1 MKTDLSHLPERKRFE
16 LEVIVRTIREE
27 FEVEMIILFGSYARG
42 DWAEERG
49 PDGVYYQYRS
59 DFDILVIVDD
69 KKLAKKRR
77 EWNKMEDYL
86 DRSSSVSTPVV
97 IITDNIAHFNY
108 ELERGHYFYSDI
120 KKEGVMLYDSGRH
133 TLAEPRK
140 MSPEER
146 KKKAEKDFKQWFDSA
161 VGFYE
166 QYQHAFTK
174 QLLKIAAFELHQ
186 ATERLYSA
194 ILLVYTGYKPKTH
207 DLKLLGERVAAEAP
221 DFLKIFP
228 KGTVKERDRFE
239 LLKNAYVD
247 ARYDENYQIFEE
259 DLKWLGERVSELQK
273 MTEEKCRERI
283 ESFANVDEERSARVW
298 KNWDSR

>member
-1 MKTDLSHLPERKRFE
+1 MKTDLSHLPEGKRFE
-16 LEVIVRTIREE
+16 LEVIVRTICER

-42 DWAEERG
+42 DWVEERG

-97 IITDNIAHFNY
+97 IITDNIAHLNH

-120 KKEGVMLYDSGRH
+120 KKEGVMLYDSGRYK
-133 TLAEPRK
+133 LAEPKK

-146 KKKAEKDFKQWFDSA
+146 KKKAEKDFKHWFESA
-161 VGFYE
+161 KDFSRHSQIGLNEGRRNY
-166 QYQHAFTK
+166 
-174 QLLKIAAFELHQ
+174 AAFELHQ

-228 KGTVKERDRFE
+228 KGTVEERDRFE
-239 LLKNAYVD
+239 LLRDAYVD

-283 ESFANVDEERSARVW
+283 ESFANADEERSAR
-298 KNWDSR
+298 

>member
-1 MKTDLSHLPERKRFE
+1 MKTDLNHLPERKRFE

-42 DWAEERG
+42 DWVEERG

-97 IITDNIAHFNY
+97 IITDNISHFNH

-133 TLAEPRK
+133 QLAEPRK
-140 MSPEER
+140 LSPEER
-146 KKKAEKDFKQWFDSA
+146 KKKAEKDFKQWFESA
-161 VGFYE
+161 KDFYRYYQTGFE
-166 QYQHAFTK
+166 EGRLTT
-174 QLLKIAAFELHQ
+174 AAFQLHQ
-186 ATERLYSA
+186 VVERLYSA

-228 KGTVKERDRFE
+228 RGTVEERDRFE
-239 LLKNAYVD
+239 LLRNAYVD
-247 ARYDENYQIFEE
+247 ARYDENYRISEE

-273 MTEEKCRERI
+273 MTDEKSRERI
-283 ESFANVDEERSARVW
+283 ESFTRVDEQYR
-298 KNWDSR
+298 